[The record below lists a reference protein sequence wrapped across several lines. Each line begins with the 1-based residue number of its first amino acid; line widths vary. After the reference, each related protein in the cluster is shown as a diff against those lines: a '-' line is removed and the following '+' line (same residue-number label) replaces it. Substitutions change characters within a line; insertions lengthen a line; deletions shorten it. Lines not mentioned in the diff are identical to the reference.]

1 MTLESNA
8 SKVEHGVASAL
19 DTSDQAASQKIIN
32 EVNQDLSK
40 MSTPEKSYV
49 ENDLQAKGVLPDLA
63 IKTGVVAEDEYVTKE
78 DLTKLGESEGP
89 DSVKGMAAR
98 YLAENFETIAGNRQD
113 IDANDVEGFDGRID
127 LAVET
132 VQAMREMP
140 GLMTLAKAG
149 LTETDASAKDG
160 LDAKDIE
167 NLLAKPE
174 NLSEDQ
180 KKALEFM
187 QSKFDLMKTPRGI
200 WRATDWSTPRI
211 TAESLD
217 EFVDTSVPLGFRKQL
232 EIVQKD
238 YGESAGLKEEAEKA
252 ITPDPA
258 GDGTQDKVEPKPA
271 EDGKDAGQDQSQGQL
286 TPGDPQDKGQTDE
299 DRAKDPNELGPDR
312 RTEEEKSQIVPGD
325 TTGNGNDVGPQG
337 AKLQDN
343 LPRDANPD
351 EFGPDR
357 RVPQDESSYQT
368 VSDRT
373 KHFRNFGEP
382 ESPGDKP
389 QEGEQP
395 PEKAQEQDPF
405 KTIKLKEGATV
416 QDFARSQLGQDASD
430 DDVRAL
436 TEKIVNAND
445 SLDGAQA
452 NIEAGAEIRVPQ
464 ELELRPVDRVYEVK
478 PGDNLWNISKSHLQE
493 KSGTRPSNQE
503 VLDMV
508 NKIVERNSIP
518 NPDLI
523 YPDQKIII
531 PGEVPEEV
539 EPPPEAAP
547 PAEPEESDA
556 KKKLLEEA
564 EAKFGDE
571 PEKFEDFKKD
581 METFEARKE
590 RDGITD
596 GDIDNTYKEV
606 TRLLEAEGDTPINQ
620 EQREKLAQQIMFQ
633 AANPNQID
641 QGTNNTCNMNTV
653 EVKTYTKQ
661 PAAAAKLVVD
671 VATTGK
677 YTTTDGV
684 TVEIDPTPHG
694 QSKNPVKF
702 DGARSHASEIFQVTG
717 VNLHLNIENNKTDP
731 PGQLRYEQH
740 DPVPGVRGGGEKL
753 MDYSTTPPTEKGTSP
768 GVTVGNLHNLR
779 DVYKQIT
786 GVEERENI
794 LGHENFVTDT
804 SDAVKRISSEEELT
818 AYLTQAKADGKFPVT
833 VAVETTNEPF
843 WSDSGGGVAGGSG
856 GGHVLNITD
865 FEPGP
870 PGKVAIDNSW
880 GTDDDHDASDP
891 VSVHDL
897 YIAMQRPRDSVDII
911 REDVRASREG
921 GSPDHWREFE
931 LLRVERNLG
940 ETDNEQYAEKLKESM
955 ATAKGDWDAG
965 KSLEGKDRAL
975 EKLGELIRSL
985 PAAQRTELTEY
996 RASLGI

>member
-8 SKVEHGVASAL
+8 SKVEHGVANAL
-19 DTSDQAASQKIIN
+19 DTSDQAASQKIIT

-40 MSTPEKSYV
+40 MSAPEKSYV

-89 DSVKGMAAR
+89 DSLKGMAAR

-127 LAVET
+127 LAVQT
-132 VQAMREMP
+132 AQAMREMP

-149 LTETDASAKDG
+149 LSETDASAKDG

-211 TAESLD
+211 TTESLD

-238 YGESAGLKEEAEKA
+238 YGESAGLKAEAEKA
-252 ITPDPA
+252 IVPDPA

-286 TPGDPQDKGQTDE
+286 TPGGPQDKGQTDE
-299 DRAKDPNELGPDR
+299 ERAKDPNELGPDR

-325 TTGNGNDVGPQG
+325 TAGNGNDVAPQG
-337 AKLQDN
+337 AKDQQT

-357 RVPQDESSYQT
+357 REPQDESTYRT
-368 VSDRT
+368 LSDRT
-373 KHFRNFGEP
+373 KHYRNFGEP
-382 ESPGDKP
+382 ENPGDKP

-395 PEKAQEQDPF
+395 PEKAPEQDPF

-416 QDFARSQLGQDASD
+416 QDFARSQLGQEASD

-452 NIEAGAEIRVPQ
+452 KIEAGAEIRVPR
-464 ELELRPVDRVYEVK
+464 ELELRAVDKVYEVK

-508 NKIVERNSIP
+508 NKIVERNSIA

-694 QSKNPVKF
+694 QSKNEVKF

-717 VNLHLNIENNKTDP
+717 VNLHLNIENNKTTP

-753 MDYSTTPPTEKGTSP
+753 MDYSTTP
-768 GVTVGNLHNLR
+768 
-779 DVYKQIT
+779 
-786 GVEERENI
+786 
-794 LGHENFVTDT
+794 
-804 SDAVKRISSEEELT
+804 
-818 AYLTQAKADGKFPVT
+818 
-833 VAVETTNEPF
+833 
-843 WSDSGGGVAGGSG
+843 
-856 GGHVLNITD
+856 
-865 FEPGP
+865 
-870 PGKVAIDNSW
+870 
-880 GTDDDHDASDP
+880 
-891 VSVHDL
+891 
-897 YIAMQRPRDSVDII
+897 
-911 REDVRASREG
+911 
-921 GSPDHWREFE
+921 
-931 LLRVERNLG
+931 
-940 ETDNEQYAEKLKESM
+940 
-955 ATAKGDWDAG
+955 
-965 KSLEGKDRAL
+965 
-975 EKLGELIRSL
+975 
-985 PAAQRTELTEY
+985 
-996 RASLGI
+996 

>member
-19 DTSDQAASQKIIN
+19 ETSDEAASQKIIT
-32 EVNQDLSK
+32 EVNEDLSK

-63 IKTGVVAEDEYVTKE
+63 IKTGVVAEDEYVTRE

-89 DSVKGMAAR
+89 DSLKGMAAR

-127 LAVET
+127 LAVKT
-132 VQAMREMP
+132 AQAMREMP

-149 LTETDASAKDG
+149 MSEADAAAKDG
-160 LDAKDIE
+160 LEAEDIE

-174 NLSEDQ
+174 SLSEDQ

-187 QSKFDLMKTPRGI
+187 QSQFDLMKTPRGI
-200 WRATDWSTPRI
+200 WRATDWTPPRI
-211 TAESLD
+211 TTESLD
-217 EFVDTSVPLGFRKQL
+217 EFVDTSVPQGFRKQL

-238 YGESAGLKEEAEKA
+238 HGESEGLKAEAEKA
-252 ITPDPA
+252 VSPVPDPA
-258 GDGTQDKVEPKPA
+258 GDG
-271 EDGKDAGQDQSQGQL
+271 SQ
-286 TPGDPQDKGQTDE
+286 TENKIVSGDDSSGDE
-299 DRAKDPNELGPDR
+299 DRAKDPDELGPDR
-312 RTEEEKSQIVPGD
+312 RAEDEKSQIVPGD
-325 TTGNGNDVGPQG
+325 TAGDGSQLPPQG
-337 AKLQDN
+337 AKLQDT

-357 RVPQDESSYQT
+357 RESQDESAYQT

-373 KHFRNFGEP
+373 KLFRNFGEP
-382 ESPGDKP
+382 ENPGDKP

-395 PEKAQEQDPF
+395 PERAPEQDPF
-405 KTIKLKEGATV
+405 KTIKLKDSATV
-416 QDFARSQLGQDASD
+416 QDFARSQLGQEASD

-445 SLDGAQA
+445 SLDGPQA
-452 NIEAGAEIRVPQ
+452 KIEAGAEIRVPR
-464 ELELRPVDRVYEVK
+464 ELELRAVDRVYEVK

-493 KSGTRPSNQE
+493 RSGTRPSNQE

-564 EAKFGDE
+564 EEKFGDE

-596 GDIDNTYKEV
+596 ADIDNTYKEV

-641 QGTNNTCNMNTV
+641 QGSNNTCNMNTV

-684 TVEIDPTPHG
+684 TVEVDPTPHG
-694 QSKNPVKF
+694 QSKNEVKF
-702 DGARSHASEIFQVTG
+702 DGARSHASEIFQVAG
-717 VNLHLNIENNKTDP
+717 VNLHLNIENNKTTP

-740 DPVPGVRGGGEKL
+740 DPVPGVRGGGEKV
-753 MDYSTTPPTEKGTSP
+753 MDYSTTPPTEVRTSP
-768 GVTVGNLHNLR
+768 GVTVGNLSNLR

-794 LGHENFVTDT
+794 LGHEKFVTDT

-843 WSDSGGGVAGGSG
+843 WSDSGGGAAGGSG
-856 GGHVLNITD
+856 GGHVVNITD

-931 LLRVERNLG
+931 LHRVERNLRVT
-940 ETDNEQYAEKLKESM
+940 TDEQYAEKLKETMS
-955 ATAKGDWDAG
+955 TAKGDWDAG